1 MKNLRNILLL
11 TVMLFSGL
19 AVNASDRSNVAV
31 SENEPIHVYP
41 IPANTQFHIDFKN
54 NQYSDITYKLVNLES
69 GLSTVIDNKNSI
81 SHQISS
87 FDVSLLPTGTYM
99 LVIEENGKSIYTKKM
114 VINHFGV

>member
-1 MKNLRNILLL
+1 M
-11 TVMLFSGL
+11 GL
-19 AVNASDRSNVAV
+19 VANASDINNKVT

-54 NQYSDITYKLVNLES
+54 NEFSDVTYKLVNLES
-69 GLSTVIDNKNSI
+69 GFTTTIDNQNSI
-81 SHQISS
+81 NHQIST

-99 LVIEENGKSIYTKKM
+99 LIIEENGKSIYTKKM